1 MIKKEYNTINDF
13 LEDSSFKNWALQ
25 NNGTDINFWEFW
37 IANNPDKKELVEKA
51 KDLVLGVS
59 FNKNL
64 VSKEKVA
71 FEWKKLEA
79 KIKATPKTS
88 KELKAPKAKVV
99 FFRKFSA
106 AASVLLLLSLGFYFL
121 NSNSKITHRTNFGE
135 ILNIKLQDGSNVTLN
150 SNSKLSYYKNES
162 RKVWLSGE
170 AFFQVDKKVVT
181 QAKFWVITKDLSVE
195 VYGTS
200 FNVSTKKEKTAVF
213 LEEGNIWL
221 KLKNGA
227 DKKMI
232 PGNYVSYSSKENKI
246 LEDKNIFN
254 PIIKTSWKDGSLFFE
269 NLSLEKAME
278 KIEETYG
285 FSIVFKDEKS
295 KNTLITGAVP
305 ITNIDICIKAIEKS
319 VDVIINKQGNRLI
332 ISKKQASL

>member
-1 MIKKEYNTINDF
+1 MIKKQYNTINDF
-13 LEDSSFKNWALQ
+13 LEDVSFKNWALQ

-37 IANNPDKKELVEKA
+37 IANNPEKNELVDKA

-59 FNKNL
+59 FNKDL
-64 VSKEKVA
+64 VSREKVA
-71 FEWKKLEA
+71 FEWGKLEV
-79 KIKATPKTS
+79 KIQKKT
-88 KELKAPKAKVV
+88 KAPKAPKEKVR
-99 FFRKFSA
+99 FLRKFSA
-106 AASVLLLLSLGFYFL
+106 AASILLLFSLGLYFL
-121 NSNSKITHRTNFGE
+121 KSNSKITHKTNYGE
-135 ILNIKLQDGSNVTLN
+135 ILNIKLQDGSDVTLN
-150 SNSKLSYYKNES
+150 SNSSLSYYKNES

-200 FNVSTKKEKTAVF
+200 FNVSTKKEKTDVF

-232 PGNYVSYSSKENKI
+232 PGNYISYSAEENKI

-254 PIIKTSWKDGSLFFE
+254 PIIKTSWKDGSLLFE

-278 KIEETYG
+278 KIEESYG
-285 FSIVFKDEKS
+285 YSIVFKDDNS
-295 KNTLITGAVP
+295 KDILIIGAVP

-319 VDVIINKQGNRLI
+319 AGVLI
-332 ISKKQASL
+332 VKKENNLTISRK

>member
-1 MIKKEYNTINDF
+1 MIKKQYNTINDF
-13 LEDSSFKNWALQ
+13 LEDVSFKNWALQ

-37 IANNPDKKELVEKA
+37 IANNPEKNELVNKA

-59 FNKNL
+59 FNKDL

-79 KIKATPKTS
+79 KIQKKTKAP
-88 KELKAPKAKVV
+88 KAPKAKVR

-106 AASVLLLLSLGFYFL
+106 AASVLLLFSLGFYFL
-121 NSNSKITHRTNFGE
+121 NSNSKITHKTNYGE

-150 SNSKLSYYKNES
+150 SNSRLSYYKNES
-162 RKVWLSGE
+162 RRVWLSGE

-200 FNVSTKKEKTAVF
+200 FNISTKKEKTAVF

-221 KLKNGA
+221 KLKNGT

-232 PGNYVSYSSKENKI
+232 PGNYISYSAEENKI

-254 PIIKTSWKDGSLFFE
+254 PIIKTSWKDGSLLFE

-278 KIEETYG
+278 KIEESYG
-285 FSIVFKDEKS
+285 YSIVFKDDNS
-295 KNTLITGAVP
+295 KDILLTGAVP

-319 VDVIINKQGNRLI
+319 AGVLIIKKENRLI
-332 ISKKQASL
+332 ISKK

>member
-1 MIKKEYNTINDF
+1 MIKKQYHNLNDF
-13 LEDSSFKNWALQ
+13 LEDGSFKNWALQ
-25 NNGTDINFWEFW
+25 NNGTDINFWEYW
-37 IANNPDKKELVEKA
+37 IANNPEKNELLNKA

-79 KIKATPKTS
+79 KIQKKI
-88 KELKAPKAKVV
+88 KAPKTPKSKVI
-99 FFRKFSA
+99 FLRKFSVV
-106 AASVLLLLSLGFYFL
+106 ASILLIISLSFYFL
-121 NSNSKITHRTNFGE
+121 SSTAKITHKTNFGE
-135 ILNIKLQDGSNVTLN
+135 ILNIKLQDGSDVTLN
-150 SNSKLSYYKNES
+150 SNSSLSYYKNES

-195 VYGTS
+195 VFGTS

-213 LEEGNIWL
+213 LEEGHIWL
-221 KLKNGA
+221 KLKNGT

-232 PGNYVSYSSKENKI
+232 PGNYISYSAQENKI

-254 PIIKTSWKDGSLFFE
+254 SIIKTSWKDGSLLFE

-278 KIEETYG
+278 KIEESYG
-285 FSIVFKDEKS
+285 YSIVFKDDNS
-295 KNTLITGAVP
+295 KNILITGAVP

-319 VDVIINKQGNRLI
+319 AGVVIIKKEKRLI
-332 ISKKQASL
+332 ISKN

>member
-1 MIKKEYNTINDF
+1 MIKKQYNTINDF
-13 LEDSSFKNWALQ
+13 LEDASFKNWTLQ

-37 IANNPDKKELVEKA
+37 IANNPEKNELVNKA

-59 FNKNL
+59 FNKDL
-64 VSKEKVA
+64 VSREKVA

-79 KIKATPKTS
+79 KIQKKT
-88 KELKAPKAKVV
+88 KAPKAKVR
-99 FFRKFSA
+99 FLRKFSA
-106 AASVLLLLSLGFYFL
+106 AASILLLLSLGLYFL
-121 NSNSKITHRTNFGE
+121 ESNSKITHKTNYGE
-135 ILNIKLQDGSNVTLN
+135 ILNIKLQDGSDVTLN
-150 SNSKLSYYKNES
+150 SNSSLSYYKNES

-200 FNVSTKKEKTAVF
+200 FNVSTKKEKTDVF
-213 LEEGNIWL
+213 LEEGSIWL

-232 PGNYVSYSSKENKI
+232 PGNYISYSAEENKI

-254 PIIKTSWKDGSLFFE
+254 PIIKTSWKDGSLLFE

-278 KIEETYG
+278 KIEESYG
-285 FSIVFKDEKS
+285 YSIVFKDDNS
-295 KNTLITGAVP
+295 KNILITGAVP

-319 VDVIINKQGNRLI
+319 AGVFIVKKENSLI
-332 ISKKQASL
+332 ISRK

>member
-1 MIKKEYNTINDF
+1 MTKKKYNTINDF
-13 LEDSSFKNWALQ
+13 LDDGSFENWALQ
-25 NNGTDINFWEFW
+25 TNGTDINFWEFW
-37 IANNPDKKELVEKA
+37 IADNPDKGELVNKA

-59 FNKNL
+59 FKKDF
-64 VSKEKVA
+64 VGKEKVA
-71 FEWKKLEA
+71 FEWSKLEA
-79 KIKATPKTS
+79 KIQPK
-88 KELKAPKAKVV
+88 KFQAKRKIRFLKQCSV
-99 FFRKFSA
+99 
-106 AASVLLLLSLGFYFL
+106 AASIFVLISVGFYFI
-121 NSNSKITHRTNFGE
+121 NNNSKITHKTNYGE
-135 ILNIKLQDGSNVTLN
+135 ILNIKLQDGSEVTLN

-181 QAKFWVITKDLSVE
+181 NAKFWVITNDLSVE

-200 FNVSTKKEKTAVF
+200 FNVNTKKKKTDVF
-213 LEEGNIWL
+213 LEEGSIWL

-232 PGNYVSYSSKENKI
+232 PGNYISYSAEKNEI

-254 PIIKTSWKDGSLFFE
+254 AITKTSWKDGSLLFE

-278 KIEETYG
+278 KIEESYG
-285 FSIVFKDEKS
+285 FTIVFKDEKS
-295 KNTLITGAVP
+295 KNILITGAVP

-319 VDVIINKQGNRLI
+319 VDVTITKKDNSLI
-332 ISKKQASL
+332 ISEK

>member
-13 LEDSSFKNWALQ
+13 LDDTSFKNWALQ
-25 NNGTDINFWEFW
+25 ENGTDISFWDFW
-37 IANNPDKKELVEKA
+37 ISKNTDREELVNKA

-59 FNKNL
+59 FDKKFVDNN
-64 VSKEKVA
+64 KVA

-79 KIKATPKTS
+79 KIKAKKATPKRS
-88 KELKAPKAKVV
+88 VRYLKPL
-99 FFRKFSA
+99 SI
-106 AASVLLLLSLGFYFL
+106 AASILLVVSLGFYFI
-121 NSNSKITHRTNFGE
+121 SITPMVTHKTNYGE
-135 ILNIKLQDGSNVTLN
+135 ILNIKLQDGSDVTLN
-150 SNSKLSYYKNES
+150 SNSSLSYSKNDS

-181 QAKFWVITKDLSVE
+181 NAKFWVLTDDLSIE

-200 FNVSTKKEKTAVF
+200 FNVNTKKEKTDVF

-221 KLKNGA
+221 KLKNGD

-232 PGNYVSYSSKENKI
+232 PGNYISYSADKNKI
-246 LEDKNIFN
+246 LEEINIFN
-254 PIIKTSWKDGSLFFE
+254 PTIKTSWKDGSLLFE

-278 KIEETYG
+278 IIKESYG
-285 FSIVFKDEKS
+285 YSIIFKDDNAK
-295 KNTLITGAVP
+295 KTLITGAVP

-319 VDVIINKQGNRLI
+319 VDVTIIKKDNNLI
-332 ISKKQASL
+332 ISRK

>member
-1 MIKKEYNTINDF
+1 MIKKQYNTINDF
-13 LEDSSFKNWALQ
+13 LEDVSFKNWALQ

-37 IANNPDKKELVEKA
+37 IANNPEKNELVNKA

-59 FNKNL
+59 FNKDL

-79 KIKATPKTS
+79 KIQKKT
-88 KELKAPKAKVV
+88 KAPKTPKVKV
-99 FFRKFSA
+99 RFLRKFSA
-106 AASVLLLLSLGFYFL
+106 AASILLLFSLGFYFL
-121 NSNSKITHRTNFGE
+121 NNNSKITHKTNYGE
-135 ILNIKLQDGSNVTLN
+135 ILNIKLQDGSDVTLN
-150 SNSKLSYYKNES
+150 SNSSLSYYKNES
-162 RKVWLSGE
+162 RRVWLSGE

-200 FNVSTKKEKTAVF
+200 FNISTKKEKTDVF

-221 KLKNGA
+221 KLKNGT

-232 PGNYVSYSSKENKI
+232 PGNYISYSAEKNKI

-254 PIIKTSWKDGSLFFE
+254 PIIKTSWKDGSLLFE

-278 KIEETYG
+278 KIEESYG
-285 FSIVFKDEKS
+285 YSIVFKDDNS
-295 KNTLITGAVP
+295 KDILITGAVP

-319 VDVIINKQGNRLI
+319 AGVLIVKKENRLI
-332 ISKKQASL
+332 ISKK

>member
-1 MIKKEYNTINDF
+1 MIKKQYNTINDF
-13 LEDSSFKNWALQ
+13 LEDVSFKNWALQ

-37 IANNPDKKELVEKA
+37 IANNPEKNELVNKA

-59 FNKNL
+59 FNKDL

-79 KIKATPKTS
+79 KIQEKT
-88 KELKAPKAKVV
+88 KTKTKIKAPKVKVI
-99 FFRKFSA
+99 FLRKFSA
-106 AASVLLLLSLGFYFL
+106 AASVLLIMSLGFYFL
-121 NSNSKITHRTNFGE
+121 SSTAKITHKTNFGE
-135 ILNIKLQDGSNVTLN
+135 ILNIKLQDGSDVTLN
-150 SNSKLSYYKNES
+150 SNSRLSYYKNES

-181 QAKFWVITKDLSVE
+181 KAKFWVITKDLSVE

-232 PGNYVSYSSKENKI
+232 PGNYISYSAEENKI

-254 PIIKTSWKDGSLFFE
+254 PIIKTSWKDGSLLFE

-278 KIEETYG
+278 KIEESYG
-285 FSIVFKDEKS
+285 YSIVFKDDNS
-295 KNTLITGAVP
+295 KDILITGAVP

-319 VDVIINKQGNRLI
+319 TGVLIVKKENDLI
-332 ISKKQASL
+332 ISKK

>member
-13 LEDSSFKNWALQ
+13 LEDTSFKNWALQ

-37 IANNPDKKELVEKA
+37 IANNPDKKEIVHKA

-71 FEWKKLEA
+71 LEWKKLEA
-79 KIKATPKTS
+79 KIQIKT
-88 KELKAPKAKVV
+88 KAPKPKVR
-99 FFRKFSA
+99 FLRKFSA
-106 AASVLLLLSLGFYFL
+106 AASVLLIISLGFYFL
-121 NSNSKITHRTNFGE
+121 ISNAKITHKTNFGE
-135 ILNIKLQDGSNVTLN
+135 ILNIKLQDGSDVTLN
-150 SNSKLSYYKNES
+150 SNSRLSYYKNES

-170 AFFQVDKKVVT
+170 AFFQVDKKLVT
-181 QAKFWVITKDLSVE
+181 KAKFWVITKDLSVE

-200 FNVSTKKEKTAVF
+200 FNVSTKKKKTAVF

-221 KLKNGA
+221 KLKNGE

-232 PGNYVSYSSKENKI
+232 PGNYVSYSAEENKI

-254 PIIKTSWKDGSLFFE
+254 PVAKTSWKDGSLLFE
-269 NLSLEKAME
+269 SLSLEKAME
-278 KIEETYG
+278 KIKESYG
-285 FSIVFKDEKS
+285 YSIVFKDDNS
-295 KNTLITGAVP
+295 KNILITGAVP
-305 ITNIDICIKAIEKS
+305 ITNLDICIRAIEKS
-319 VDVIINKQGNRLI
+319 AGVVIIKKEKSLV
-332 ISKKQASL
+332 ISRK

>member
-1 MIKKEYNTINDF
+1 MIKKQYNTINDF
-13 LEDSSFKNWALQ
+13 LEDVSFKNWALQ

-37 IANNPDKKELVEKA
+37 IANNPEKNELVNKA

-59 FNKNL
+59 FNKDL

-79 KIKATPKTS
+79 KIQEKT
-88 KELKAPKAKVV
+88 KAPKAPKVKV
-99 FFRKFSA
+99 IFLRKFSA
-106 AASVLLLLSLGFYFL
+106 AASILLLFSLVFYFL
-121 NSNSKITHRTNFGE
+121 NSNSKITHKTNFGE
-135 ILNIKLQDGSNVTLN
+135 ILNIKLQDGSDVTLN
-150 SNSKLSYYKNES
+150 SNSSLSYYKNES
-162 RKVWLSGE
+162 RRVWLSGE
-170 AFFQVDKKVVT
+170 AFFQVDKKIVT

-200 FNVSTKKEKTAVF
+200 FNVSTKQEKTAVF

-232 PGNYVSYSSKENKI
+232 PGNYISYSAEENKI

-254 PIIKTSWKDGSLFFE
+254 PIIKTSWKDGSLLFE

-278 KIEETYG
+278 KIEESYG
-285 FSIVFKDEKS
+285 YSIVFKDDNS
-295 KNTLITGAVP
+295 KDILITGAVP

-319 VDVIINKQGNRLI
+319 AGVLIVKKENRLI
-332 ISKKQASL
+332 ISKK

>member
-1 MIKKEYNTINDF
+1 MIKKKYNTINDF
-13 LEDSSFKNWALQ
+13 LEDGSFKNWAIQ

-37 IANNPDKKELVEKA
+37 IENNPDKAALVNKA

-59 FNKNL
+59 FDKNF
-64 VSKEKVA
+64 VEKEKVA
-71 FEWKKLEA
+71 IEWKKLES
-79 KIKATPKTS
+79 KIKAKQV
-88 KELKAPKAKVV
+88 APKRKVR
-99 FFRKFSA
+99 FLKQFSV
-106 AASVLLLLSLGFYFL
+106 AASILLLISVGFYFV
-121 NSNSKITHRTNFGE
+121 NSNSKITHKTNYGE
-135 ILNIKLQDGSNVTLN
+135 ILNIKLLDGSDVTLN
-150 SNSKLSYYKNES
+150 SNSSLSYYKNES

-181 QAKFWVITKDLSVE
+181 NAKFWVLTDDLSVE

-200 FNVSTKKEKTAVF
+200 FNVNTKKKKTDVF

-232 PGNYVSYSSKENKI
+232 PGNYISYSAEKNEI

-254 PIIKTSWKDGSLFFE
+254 PTIKTSWKDGSLLFE

-278 KIEETYG
+278 KIEESYG
-285 FSIVFKDEKS
+285 FSIVFKDDIS

-319 VDVIINKQGNRLI
+319 VDVIIIKKDNSLI
-332 ISKKQASL
+332 ISKK